1 MTAKEDI
8 IANVLRTGKARIV
21 NSQNVSLNILRND
34 ESNYQGQ
41 PLSFEESKQNGML
54 AVKLCLKYS
63 LGNF

>member
-8 IANVLRTGKARIV
+8 FANVLRTGKARIA
-21 NSQNVSLNILRND
+21 NSQNVSLNIPRND

-41 PLSFEESKQNGML
+41 LLSFEETNRMECL
-54 AVKLCLKYS
+54 LNLCLKYS